1 MLALSVCVCICR
13 AVSSYLGDGSRGH
26 FDTLLKQH
34 AQYAVLLLQVEHTG
48 PQLHTLLFEVL
59 ETNTKWTDDGD

>member
-1 MLALSVCVCICR
+1 MLALSVCVCIRR

-34 AQYAVLLLQVEHTG
+34 AQYAVLLLQVKHTG

-59 ETNTKWTDDGD
+59 ETNKKWTVDGD